1 MQEAYKI
8 KSRLNKDRQRKQ
20 LQKTGSTLHRL
31 EEVENRRDFNER
43 SHIQAEAIR
52 EQQRALPQASP
63 TMADTIPSTSPFTP
77 AIGTDLMDTSVSLH
91 NSEHSVEIFSPT
103 GSMSAVVP
111 GSLNLV
117 SNNSTVLTQLSQSA
131 SQVGIN
137 SNEKEKA
144 KWTGHDGKENTD
156 SLIEILSAE
165 FIKSSSKINGCS
177 FKTQMWTTM
186 TKEFNA
192 TRQMNYNTSQ
202 LQSRFGDL
210 KKIWNEYNYLSELS
224 GWSWDPNEN
233 KIVGS
238 EGSITEFLEKFPAKK
253 SFFKK
258 SDFDFNKLS
267 DMFR

>member
-1 MQEAYKI
+1 M
-8 KSRLNKDRQRKQ
+8 N
-20 LQKTGSTLHRL
+20 
-31 EEVENRRDFNER
+31 
-43 SHIQAEAIR
+43 
-52 EQQRALPQASP
+52 
-63 TMADTIPSTSPFTP
+63 
-77 AIGTDLMDTSVSLH
+77 
-91 NSEHSVEIFSPT
+91 
-103 GSMSAVVP
+103 
-111 GSLNLV
+111 